1 VPRTSLPPGG
11 LCSAGKWLSGSAAPS
26 RPLDEKLGYP
36 ALGKLSVN
44 YPYSDHQKDRKTRMK
59 RVIYQDF
66 SWIFYLRIF
75 LEIAIVIPCY
85 PQFLIEDGWYK
96 KKSPTRLASP
106 WVPL

>member
-1 VPRTSLPPGG
+1 
-11 LCSAGKWLSGSAAPS
+11 
-26 RPLDEKLGYP
+26 
-36 ALGKLSVN
+36 
-44 YPYSDHQKDRKTRMK
+44 MK
-59 RVIYQDF
+59 NVIYQYF

-106 WVPL
+106 WAPL